1 MQETVI
7 TWATP
12 AFFALIAIEL
22 LWSLRVRRTVYRLD
36 DALTSI
42 GLGAL
47 SQVAG
52 VFMRLLRIGVYAL
65 VFQVFALAAWPTEAW
80 WSLPLAL
87 VFYDFC
93 YYWHHRWMHEIGVAW
108 AAHVVHHSSEDY
120 NLSTALRQTAT
131 GPLLGWIPYVP
142 MALAGVP
149 PTLFAAVGLINLLYQ
164 FWIHTELVG
173 RLGWFDRVFASPSN
187 HRVHHAVND
196 AYVDRNYGG
205 VLILWDRLFG
215 TFQDERSDDPPVYG
229 TRAPLRSFDPLRAN
243 LEVYASLAAT
253 SRAAR
258 RWIDR
263 LQVWVRRPGWRP
275 ADGSAGTTA
284 PFALAARQRY
294 APEAGR
300 AVRRYAVLQFAVVLA
315 ASVHVLQIHA
325 RTPVP
330 ELLAYV
336 AWVML
341 SLSGIGRML
350 GREPGG
356 WAIEAARHAAV
367 AVALPLAGRWFATGA
382 LPAWALALAAAAAA
396 GCAAVAWRIG
406 RDDLRRRAADALR
419 ARGTDDARA
428 DAARTA

>member
-1 MQETVI
+1 MQEQVI

-12 AFFALIAIEL
+12 VFFALIAIEL
-22 LWSLRVRRTVYRLD
+22 LWSLHARRTVYHVD
-36 DALTSI
+36 DAITSI

-52 VFMRLLRIGVYAL
+52 VFLRLLRIGLYAIA
-65 VFQVFALAAWPTEAW
+65 FDTLAVAHWPLEAW

-142 MALAGVP
+142 MAIAGVP
-149 PTLFAAVGLINLLYQ
+149 PTLFATVALINLLYQ
-164 FWIHTELVG
+164 FWIHTELIG

-196 AYVDRNYGG
+196 AYIDRNYGG
-205 VLILWDRLFG
+205 VLILWDRIFG
-215 TFQDERSDDPPVYG
+215 TFQDERDDDRPVYG

-243 LEVYASLAAT
+243 FEVYSALAAT

-258 RWIDR
+258 RWVDK

-275 ADGSAGTTA
+275 ADGSAGTVA
-284 PFALAARQRY
+284 PFRVDARQRFAPGAPRAARAY
-294 APEAGR
+294 AL
-300 AVRRYAVLQFAVVLA
+300 VQFVALLG
-315 ASVHVLQIHA
+315 ASVHFLQIHA
-325 RTPVP
+325 RTPTP
-330 ELLAYV
+330 ELLAYL

-341 SLSGIGRML
+341 GLSGIGRVL
-350 GREPGG
+350 ARDRAG
-356 WAIEAARHAAV
+356 WPIEFVRHVATAAL
-367 AVALPLAGRWFATGA
+367 LPLAGRWFGGAA
-382 LPAWALALAAAAAA
+382 LPGWLIALLATASLLSAFA
-396 GCAAVAWRIG
+396 AWRIG
-406 RDDLRRRAADALR
+406 RKD
-419 ARGTDDARA
+419 RA
-428 DAARTA
+428 DGGVAAHGARPA